1 MSVINDIKSAYNSGS
16 IVTRLLF
23 ANVAVFLALTL
34 IRIIG
39 FFYTIELLPQIMP
52 WIAGSSGWE
61 RMLYRPWTIITYMFV
76 HEGLF
81 HLFFNM
87 VLLYIAG
94 RIFENLL
101 NGKRLLAVYFLGG
114 IAGFIF
120 YFIAF
125 NVFPVFSPLKGS
137 IIYGASASVMAVLVA
152 IATYQPNLEL
162 RLILIGNVKLM
173 YIAIFFVALD
183 VLFLDGGN
191 TGGRLAHLGGAV
203 FGFVYAKQLQKGN
216 DWSKGFFVVTN
227 FFGELI
233 SPKKSKMKVASS
245 RKTKPSKSSTRSGAG
260 SNWQTPKQ
268 QSTKNDADHQ
278 KKIDIILD
286 KISQSGYDSLTKA
299 EKEYLFN
306 ASKK

>member
-1 MSVINDIKSAYNSGS
+1 MSVINDLKSAYNSGS

-23 ANVAVFLALTL
+23 INVAVFLALTV
-34 IRIIG
+34 IRILG
-39 FFYTIELLPQIMP
+39 FFYTIQLLPKVMP

-101 NGKRLLAVYFLGG
+101 NGKRLLAVYILGG

-125 NVFPVFSPLKGS
+125 NVFPVFAPLQGS

-162 RLILIGNVKLM
+162 RMILIGNVKLM

-203 FGFVYAKQLQKGN
+203 FGFLYARQLQKGN

-233 SPKKSKMKVASS
+233 SPKKTKMKVAS
-245 RKTKPSKSSTRSGAG
+245 RKTKPAKSSKSSGAG
-260 SNWQTPKQ
+260 SNWQTSQPQ
-268 QSTKNDADHQ
+268 TTKHDSDHQ